1 MSIGFTRRSG
11 LLGVAATSM
20 AATLATPFDSAA
32 QALKGGP
39 LRIAILQDIVNFD
52 PHQFSAVN
60 MPVMKNMYDAL
71 IEYSPEGKPEP
82 SLASA
87 WAIAPDNKSITLT
100 LRTDVKFHS
109 GAALNAE
116 AVAANLKKC
125 ADPAKGKNVYA
136 SMGVVADWN
145 VVDAK
150 TVRINFKTP
159 VPEKQITDLVQF
171 ITIIDPQVIDTVET
185 KPGGTGAYTLA
196 ERVLG
201 QRLRMVANPNYW
213 RQGQPVCSEV
223 ICTVFSDENAAAAAL
238 ESGVVDMIF
247 GAGGRAG
254 VRLRNAGYQLI
265 QGPGPLV
272 QIFRINTTRGPFRN
286 AKFRQAF
293 QHLMDRPSILRV
305 GYGGLG
311 EVTAQP
317 WVKANPAH
325 DPKLEAMYPFD
336 IEKGRALLKESGLTE
351 AQMSEWALLVD
362 SSRESDLGIAQI
374 VQNTL
379 KRVGI
384 NINLELKQGAEYVDA
399 LLTGKFAATFG
410 GIGNV
415 QKFPTRITANS
426 IYRVA
431 NNPVLGNPHPH
442 PEYVAAIE
450 RVNTT
455 ISPAE
460 AVRAGYDNLNKVLYE
475 VSFGVATNTFDI
487 GLIVAAKNIGG
498 VTLDIDNILIARTI
512 GFR

>member
-1 MSIGFTRRSG
+1 MTIGFTRRAG
-11 LLGVAATSM
+11 LKGSVAAGTTM
-20 AATLATPFDSAA
+20 LFAPLAAQA
-32 QALKGGP
+32 QALKGGT
-39 LRIAILQDIVNFD
+39 LRVALLADIVNYD

-71 IEYSPEGKPEP
+71 IEYAPDGKPMP

-87 WAIAPDNKSITLT
+87 WSIAPDSKSITLT

-109 GAALNAE
+109 GAPFD
-116 AVAANLKKC
+116 AASVDVNLKKC
-125 ADPAKGKNVYA
+125 ADPAKGKNAYA
-136 SMGVVADWN
+136 SMGIVADWT
-145 VVDAK
+145 VVDPK
-150 TVRINFKTP
+150 TVRINFKSP

-171 ITIIDPQVIDTVET
+171 ITIIDPAVIDTVET

-196 ERVLG
+196 DRVLG

-213 RQGQPVCSEV
+213 RPGEPVCKEV
-223 ICTVFSDENAAAAAL
+223 VCTVFSDENAASAAL

-254 VRLRNAGYQLI
+254 VRLRTAGYQLI

-293 QHLMDRPSILRV
+293 QFLMDRQAILRV

-317 WVKANPAH
+317 WVKANPAY
-325 DPKLEAMYPFD
+325 DPSLDAAYAFD

-351 AQMSEWALLVD
+351 AQMSDWALLVD
-362 SSRESDLGIAQI
+362 SSREADMGIAQV
-374 VQNTL
+374 VQATL

-384 NINLELKQGAEYVDA
+384 NVNLDLKAGAEFVDA
-399 LLTGKFAATFG
+399 LLGGKFAATFG
-410 GIGNV
+410 GIGNI

-426 IYRVA
+426 IYRTA
-431 NNPVLGNPHPH
+431 NNPVLGTPHPH

-450 RVNTT
+450 RVSST
-455 ISPAE
+455 IAPPE
-460 AVRAGYDNLNKVLYE
+460 AVKAGYANLNKVLFDA
-475 VSFGVATNTFDI
+475 SFGVATNTFDI
-487 GLIVAAKNIGG
+487 GLIVAAKNIAGI
-498 VTLDIDNILIARTI
+498 TLDIDNILIARTI